1 MKALT
6 AVVVALTVSACT
18 AFGPARNPPQMLP
31 PEHYSIA
38 NQAQQLPVADGV
50 AQQVASG
57 ARPVPEWWKAY
68 QSDDLN
74 ALVEEGLENS
84 PSLASAQSTL
94 KAAREQLRSQIGNSS
109 LPSVDVSFSPERQR
123 ALGIPVLPQDPT
135 FLYNTFVAQ
144 VQTSYTLD

>member
-6 AVVVALTVSACT
+6 VSVLALAVSACT
-18 AFGPARNPPQMLP
+18 AFGPTRNPPKIP
-31 PEHYSIA
+31 AAEHYSVA
-38 NQAQQLPVADGV
+38 TQAQQLPTADGV
-50 AQQVASG
+50 AQVIATG
-57 ARPVPEWWKAY
+57 AHPVPEWWRSY

-74 ALVEEGLENS
+74 ALVEEGLKNS

-94 KAAREQLRSQIGNSS
+94 KAAREELRSQIGNSS

-144 VQTSYTLD
+144 VQ

>member
-1 MKALT
+1 MKALI
-6 AVVVALTVSACT
+6 AFVLALTVSACT
-18 AFGPARNPPQMLP
+18 AFGPTRNPPKIP
-31 PEHYSIA
+31 SVEHYSVTT
-38 NQAQQLPVADGV
+38 QAQQLPTADGV
-50 AQQVASG
+50 AQVVATG

-109 LPSVDVSFSPERQR
+109 LPSVDVSFSPTRQR
-123 ALGIPVLPQDPT
+123 AIGIPVLPQDPT
-135 FLYNTFVAQ
+135 F
-144 VQTSYTLD
+144 